1 MLQVTHENRFF
12 DIWPRVVRAGSRA
25 TIHLKPR
32 YRHRV
37 LAPDAEFAVSVFAA
51 EHMPADSGGEPQ
63 ARVTVRAHE
72 GTLSFAH
79 EFGEEQHYL
88 VEVSTTGDE
97 AAWPRLRFPVY
108 AVTDDLYG
116 LLPLQGDIHMH
127 SHHSDGRESPEFV
140 AASCR
145 RIGLDFMAL
154 TDHGQYAPSIEAQEA
169 FAGLPLDLLI
179 CRGEEIHPPD
189 NPVHMVSFGARH
201 SVNEMIASE
210 RPRYDAEV
218 SQLAASLGPGLSA
231 TARQQVASCVWV
243 FQQIRSHG
251 GLGIFCHPY
260 WHVRSGYTPSAEVTA
275 AIFARQPFDAYEV
288 IGGYYRHEVD
298 SNTLQVARYHEEA
311 AKGRTL
317 PIVGVSDAH
326 GCDNSDLFGWY
337 RTVVFSPSAS
347 LDDIGAAIRAGRSV
361 AVEAMAQESVRVYGP
376 RRLVQYAL
384 FLLREVLPGHDE
396 ICAAEGRLMLDHL
409 DGDEQANAHLAA
421 SRGRSLAYLR
431 RRVGQRP

>member
-1 MLQVTHENRFF
+1 MPQVTNENRFF
-12 DIWPRVVRAGSRA
+12 DIWPRVVRAGSPA
-25 TIHLKPR
+25 VIHVRPR

-37 LAPDAEFAVSVFAA
+37 LAADAEFAVSVYAG

-63 ARVTVRAHE
+63 ARTTIRAHE
-72 GTLSFAH
+72 GRLCFTH
-79 EFGEEQHYL
+79 PFGDEQHYM

-108 AVTDDLYG
+108 AVADDLYG
-116 LLPLQGDIHMH
+116 LLPLQGDLHMH
-127 SHHSDGRESPEFV
+127 SYHSDGRESPEFV

-145 RIGLDFMAL
+145 RIGLDFMAV

-169 FAGLPLDLLI
+169 FAGVPVDLMI
-179 CRGEEIHPPD
+179 CRGEEVHPPG
-189 NPVHMVSFGARH
+189 NPVHMISFGARH
-201 SVNEMIASE
+201 SVNETIARE

-218 SQLAASLGPGLSA
+218 GQLAAGLDPQMSPA
-231 TARQQVASCVWV
+231 ARQQVASCMWV
-243 FQQIRSHG
+243 FEQIRSHG

-275 AIFARQPFDAYEV
+275 ALFARQPYDAYEV
-288 IGGYYRHEVD
+288 IGGYYRHEMD
-298 SNTLQVARYHEEA
+298 SNTLQVARYHEET

-326 GCDNSDLFGWY
+326 GCETGDLFGWY
-337 RTVVFSPSAS
+337 RTLVFSAAAA
-347 LDDIGAAIRAGRSV
+347 LDDITAAIRAGRSV

-376 RRLVQYAL
+376 RRLVQYGL

-409 DGDEQANAHLAA
+409 DGDEQAGAHLAA
-421 SRGRSLAYLR
+421 NRGRSLSYLR
-431 RRVGQRP
+431 RRVGDRA